1 MPDRTDERPGIASS
15 NEGAVAERS
24 SLDGS
29 RTDQTLDRLV
39 TDGGTNPGESDD
51 NGDEETESNADTD
64 PSPDLR
70 ERVPWWSI
78 ANVIGVLLL
87 IAVVLPFVIYTVPQ
101 VVGAEHSYVVLS
113 GSMEPTVDTGSVI
126 VIDDV
131 SVENVETGDVITFT
145 TSGETRPTTHRVIEV
160 VQEDGQRQFRTKG
173 DANEEPDQSLVSPG
187 QVEGRM
193 MTVGGYPFVI
203 PYIGY
208 VIQFAGTQLGMIT
221 LVFVPLTLFVLNEIW
236 RIVSS
241 TRKSGTADSDDG
253 SAESDKER
261 AAVAGET
268 VTLAVNGD
276 EATAAGEATD
286 WEAKGSVD
294 SSRTE
299 DADGADGDVETGAE
313 SATEGEEAEEEAG
326 SGITIH
332 PVELRLGL
340 VVLAAFT
347 AYGVW
352 VAYVTLESWAVGV
365 AVSVGVTTL
374 LLAGLYFFGGSSVEG
389 DSTGSNTGTDAGGS
403 GTVSVRR
410 GSVDEATLEDRGQ
423 PVASFGILVDLAAAT
438 DAAILQEGNPGR
450 YFVPTEEA
458 VYVFTGTPGGRWAD
472 QLGIEASSPTDDAA
486 EDDGGPASGRDQND
500 TGEDLLTGEIDE

>member
-1 MPDRTDERPGIASS
+1 MPDRTDKRPEIESS
-15 NEGAVAERS
+15 SEGAVAERS

-39 TDGGTNPGESDD
+39 TDGGTTPDESDD
-51 NGDEETESNADTD
+51 DDEETESDADAD
-64 PSPDLR
+64 PSPALR

-87 IAVVLPFVIYTVPQ
+87 IAVVLPFVIYMVPQ
-101 VVGAEHSYVVLS
+101 VAGAEHSYVVLS

-126 VIDDV
+126 IIDDV
-131 SVENVETGDVITFT
+131 SVENVETDDVITFT

-173 DANEEPDQSLVSPG
+173 DANEDPDQSLVSPD

-208 VIQFAGTQLGMIT
+208 VIQFGGTQLGMIT
-221 LVFVPLTLFVLNEIW
+221 LVFVPFTLFVLNEIW
-236 RIVSS
+236 RIISS
-241 TRKSGTADSDDG
+241 TRESGTADADDG
-253 SAESDKER
+253 SAESDREG

-276 EATAAGEATD
+276 ETTAAGEATD
-286 WEAKGSVD
+286 Q
-294 SSRTE
+294 
-299 DADGADGDVETGAE
+299 
-313 SATEGEEAEEEAG
+313 EEETG
-326 SGITIH
+326 SGITIR
-332 PVELRLGL
+332 PAELQLGL

-352 VAYVTLESWAVGV
+352 VAYLTLEPWAVGV
-365 AVSVGVTTL
+365 AVAVGVTTL

-389 DSTGSNTGTDAGGS
+389 DSTESNAGTDAGGS
-403 GTVSVRR
+403 GTVSVRQ
-410 GSVDEATLEDRGQ
+410 GSVDEATLQEKGQ
-423 PVASFGILVDLAAAT
+423 PVASFGTLADLAAAT

-450 YFVPTEEA
+450 YLVPTEEA

-472 QLGIEASSPTDDAA
+472 QLGIEAGSPTDDAA
-486 EDDGGPASGRDQND
+486 EDGAEDEAENEAEDAAEDNGGPASGRDQDD
-500 TGEDLLTGEIDE
+500 TGENLLAGEIDE